1 MHSYRAFWLFVLS
14 LLAGITATLVSPGRV
29 IAQQT
34 QPPQRIVENVDIIG
48 NRRLRKDDI
57 LYYIQTRPGDPYN
70 VEQVQRDYQTLLSL
84 TFFDK
89 TATRVL
95 TENGPRGGVNIIF
108 EVKELPIIRD
118 LTFEGLKSV
127 PESDVLKAF
136 RERRVGVSK
145 ESVYDPVKV
154 RNAIRVIKELLAA
167 GGHPN
172 ATVEERTE
180 EVSATSLAITFH
192 VNEGDRVRV
201 VEVAF
206 EGNTVFSDG
215 QLRGAMKYVKEA
227 GLITRFKGADIL
239 NREKLDVDLRLVD
252 NYMRS
257 KGYLQAR
264 HGEPRV
270 ESVGPRRTGFPILP
284 LPFLSS
290 VDEGLRVTIPIVEGK
305 VYRLGEFKVE
315 GNSIFSETQIK
326 AVVGLN
332 KGDIA
337 NGEKVSKGLF
347 ENLKKF
353 YGQQGFIEYTAE
365 PVPTFK
371 DNPQNPNEGIVDFTV
386 TIEEGKQF
394 TLRRLEFV
402 GNTFTRD
409 NVLRREVLVNEG
421 DIYNDAYWEYSVVK
435 LNQLGYF
442 NPIDKDKDVDRRTN
456 DEEATVDLSLK
467 VSERGRQQISF
478 NGGISGIGGSFFG
491 LEYSTNNLLG
501 RGEVLS
507 FNLAAGNRQRSFQF
521 SFTEPY
527 IRDRPIT
534 AGFSVFAFSQKFF
547 GEGTFL
553 SQNVSAQE
561 DLLGSQFNLNNIN
574 EENLF
579 TRDSYGGSI
588 FVSAPLSEFYRKR
601 RFTQF
606 SRIGA
611 SYQLSLS
618 SVKDPVANADV
629 NNPSSFIPVVY
640 RQPNILTSRGTLTFS
655 YDTRNASIDPT
666 NGREFSVALALAGLG
681 GDVRTYQPTFSYT
694 QFFPVRRKKSTRPEV
709 FGFRIIAGTVG
720 SFATTAKVRGANSLA
735 FVDGVPIFERFF
747 LGDEFTIRGYNVR
760 SISPIAPVDS
770 FITSRN
776 VTFAENGQGPAIA
789 IAGLPASAAS
799 IGVFTGTGGNNVA
812 RLPRSFTSIGGDTQ
826 ILGNFEYRIPIIGE
840 AVSLAAFADIGT
852 AFNLRSKGDQQ
863 FSSEFL
869 TDQPFLSTV
878 GSIPCPRF
886 ASNGVTPNVAISL
899 SSLVFCNNS
908 ALAVQPLLGSL
919 VARDN
924 RLVSQAE
931 LDANQTGDVN
941 PLTLL
946 PRGFQPVFLRGEA
959 QTNSVVRLSESLF
972 DSIKDYRS
980 SLGMEVRVQV
990 PVINV
995 PFRLIFAYNPNARAN
1010 QFIDGFPFFF
1020 NEKKKVIRFSV
1031 GRTF

>member
-1 MHSYRAFWLFVLS
+1 MHLYCAFRLSFLS
-14 LLAGITATLVSPGRV
+14 LVVGLAAFFAVPRLVT
-29 IAQQT
+29 AQQT
-34 QPPQRIVENVDIIG
+34 PSQRLVESVDVTG

-57 LYYIQTRPGDPYN
+57 LYWVQTRPGDVYN
-70 VEQVQRDYQTLLSL
+70 PDQVERDYQAILQLG
-84 TFFDK
+84 FFDK

-95 TENGPRGGVNIIF
+95 TETGPRGGVALIF
-108 EVKELPIIRD
+108 EVRELPIIRD

-145 ESVYDPVKV
+145 ESTYDPVKS
-154 RNAIRVIKELLAA
+154 RNAIRVMKELLAA

-172 ATVEERTE
+172 ATIEERKE
-180 EVSATSLAITFH
+180 DVSATSIAVTYD

-201 VEVAF
+201 VEIQF
-206 EGNTVFSDG
+206 EGNQVFSDG
-215 QLRGAMKYVKEA
+215 ALRGSMKYVKEA
-227 GLITRFKGADIL
+227 GLITRFKGSDIL

-252 NYMRS
+252 NYMRA

-270 ESVGPRRTGFPILP
+270 ESLGPRRTGFPVLP

-290 VDEGLRVTIPIVEGK
+290 VDEGLRVTIPIIEGK

-315 GNSIFSETQIK
+315 GNSIFSEAQIR
-326 AVVGLN
+326 AVIGLE

-353 YGQQGFIEYTAE
+353 YGGQGFIEYTAE

-371 DNPQNPNEGIVDFTV
+371 DNPQNPNEGIVDFAV

-394 TLRRLEFV
+394 TLRRLEFI

-409 NVLRREVLVNEG
+409 NVLRREVLINEG
-421 DIYNDAYWEYSVVK
+421 DIYNDNYWEYSVVK

-456 DEEATVDLSLK
+456 EEEAAVDLALK

-527 IRDRPIT
+527 IKDRPIS
-534 AGFSVFAFSQKFF
+534 AGFSLFAFTQKFF

-553 SQNVSAQE
+553 SQNLNAQQ
-561 DLLGSQFNLNNIN
+561 DLINSQINLADVN

-579 TRDSYGGSI
+579 TRDSYGGSL

-606 SRIGA
+606 SRVGA

-618 SVKDPVANADV
+618 SVKDPESNTSG
-629 NNPSSFIPVVY
+629 NSTTFIPVIY
-640 RQPNILTSRGTLTFS
+640 NQPNILTSRGTLTFT

-666 NGREFSVALALAGLG
+666 SGREVSVGVGLAGLG
-681 GDVRTYQPTFSYT
+681 GDVRTYQPTMSYT
-694 QFFPVRRKKSTRPEV
+694 QFFPVRRKKSTHPEV

-720 SFATTAKVRGANSLA
+720 SFATTAKVRDANSLA
-735 FVDGVPIFERFF
+735 FVDGVPIFERYF

-760 SISPIAPVDS
+760 SISPVAPLDTY
-770 FITSRN
+770 ITSQN
-776 VTFAENGQGPAIA
+776 VVAASNPTGPIIA
-789 IAGLPASAAS
+789 IPGLPASIAS
-799 IGVFTGTGGNNVA
+799 LGTFTGVSGSNVA
-812 RLPRSFTSIGGDTQ
+812 QLQRSFTSVGGDTQ
-826 ILGNFEYRIPIIGE
+826 LLGNFEYRIPIISDT
-840 AVSLAAFADIGT
+840 VSIAAFADIGT
-852 AFNLRSKGDQQ
+852 AFNIRSGSDQQ
-863 FSSEFL
+863 FSSNL
-869 TDQPFLSTV
+869 LDDQPFLSTV
-878 GSIPCPRF
+878 GLVACPRF
-886 ASNGVTPNVAISL
+886 GINAPISL
-899 SSLVFCNNS
+899 SSLAICKN
-908 ALAVQPLLGSL
+908 PTLGSSSYFSL

-924 RLVSQAE
+924 RVVSQAE
-931 LDANQTGDVN
+931 LEAAGIGDID

-946 PRGFQPVFLRGEA
+946 PRGFQPVFLRGQA
-959 QTNSVVRLSESLF
+959 QTTSVVRLSQSLF
-972 DSIKDYRS
+972 SKIGDYRS

-995 PFRLIFAYNPNARAN
+995 PFRLIFAYNPNARED
-1010 QFIDGFPFFF
+1010 QVIDGFPFFF